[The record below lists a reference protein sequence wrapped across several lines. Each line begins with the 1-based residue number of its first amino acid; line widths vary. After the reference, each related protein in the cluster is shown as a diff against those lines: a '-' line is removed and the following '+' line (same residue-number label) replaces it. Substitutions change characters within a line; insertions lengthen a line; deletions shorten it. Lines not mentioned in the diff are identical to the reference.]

1 MSTVTQLIC
10 NRFGGIRHRNSSFSE
25 ELISASDI
33 QNVELYYTG
42 INGGVG
48 IRTMKGN
55 LAINETLKDSERIIN
70 IFQSVQQETT
80 FFLVYTETI
89 ADSDVVGRF
98 YIYDKTTDTL
108 TLIKDN
114 IEPSG
119 VCNGFDVAQGY
130 SDLFFFTNGK
140 VMFTVE
146 TGIDQTLYAYVYDTH
161 TIFADSATTP
171 TVLYTSSGEVYTGT
185 DWEIDNGTVKYD
197 SNSATYTSTSDTTTD
212 TIIKNMSPVDRNGD
226 TVLGLG
232 AALFNNRLFIF
243 NKNILWY
250 SVTANIYDFAT
261 YGDEWKTSAGYIE
274 TTKNITAIHE
284 YLGSM
289 AVFYKD
295 SSQLLTVSNGD
306 FSLGEDSPGG
316 CANYNSLVFHGTDL
330 YFYDDTKKGVFA
342 FKQVVN
348 GDKTLSD
355 NLAVDIQEE
364 LIGIDSS
371 NLDKIRTLSVVLS
384 ERNEVWWIIP
394 TSETYDY
401 KIYAFVYETNTIYA
415 DSPTAPTTLYNSS
428 GEEYTGDDWTI
439 ESGIVMYG
447 EEIAA
452 YTAENNIT
460 LTKPASIVL
469 IYDYL
474 KGEWTKRKSQKIN
487 SVRVIDNKLYS
498 AGDNGCIFEE
508 YNSNLFNG
516 DYIPHHYN
524 CSPLNL
530 GANNTLKILVLQP
543 RVSFNLPYSNTF
555 KVKYIKNYNTFKKPK
570 IKQIKTKYKNVLI
583 WGQGVWGQDYF
594 ASVNTSSI
602 GKFPNA
608 NFKVLEI
615 IMFTDDKTQ
624 NFSIKNIEFSKIKVK
639 QI

>member
-10 NRFGGIRHRNSSFSE
+10 NRFGGIRHRNSSFSD

-98 YIYDKTTDTL
+98 YIYDKTADTL
-108 TLIKDN
+108 TLKKDN

-140 VMFTVE
+140 EMFTIE
-146 TGIDQTLYAYVYDTH
+146 TGLNQTLYAYVYDSH
-161 TIFADSATTP
+161 IIYADSATTP
-171 TVLYTSSGEVYTGT
+171 TVLYTSNGEVYTGT

-197 SNSATYTSTSDTTTD
+197 SNSATYTSASDTTTD
-212 TIIKNMSPVDRNGD
+212 TIIKNMSLVDRNGD

-243 NKNILWY
+243 NKNVLWY

-274 TTKNITAIHE
+274 TTKNITAIYE
-284 YLGSM
+284 YLGSL

-306 FSLGEDSPGG
+306 FALGDDSPGG

-342 FKQVVN
+342 FQQVVN

-364 LIGIDSS
+364 LINIDSD
-371 NLDKIRTLSVVLS
+371 NLDKIKTLSVVLS
-384 ERNEVWWIIP
+384 ERNEVWWIL
-394 TSETYDY
+394 
-401 KIYAFVYETNTIYA
+401 
-415 DSPTAPTTLYNSS
+415 PTTDTY
-428 GEEYTGDDWTI
+428 EVKT
-439 ESGIVMYG
+439 ESGGTV
-447 EEIAA
+447 
-452 YTAENNIT
+452 TT
-460 LTKPASIVL
+460 TQKPASKIL

-474 KGEWTKRKSQKIN
+474 KGEWVKRKSQKIN
-487 SVRVIDNKLYS
+487 AVRVIDNELYS
-498 AGDNGCIFEE
+498 AGDNGCIFQE
-508 YNSNLFNG
+508 YSSNLFNG

-524 CSPLNL
+524 CSPMNL

-543 RVSFNLPYSNTF
+543 RVSFNMPYSNTF
-555 KVKYIKNYNTFKKPK
+555 KVKYVKNYNTFKKPK

-583 WGQGVWGQDYF
+583 WGQGYWGQDYF

-615 IMFTDDKTQ
+615 ILFTDDKTQ